1 MSDETRDAVQD
12 EQETQGQ
19 AGLDHRTPDQEV
31 PDRETPDQETSSPPE
46 SAREESAREASDRSE
61 APQPESD
68 VQAVAGGSSGE
79 AKSRTG
85 FKRRLA
91 GRVKSNKM
99 MKTVVVQVVRYY
111 RHPVYKKYVRNR
123 ISYKAHDEENTCRV
137 GDRVEII
144 ECRPMSKE
152 KRWKVARVL
161 ERAVI
166 D

>member
-1 MSDETRDAVQD
+1 MSNESHDTSQKTVEAEAGDRADLAFNDPQQAPA
-12 EQETQGQ
+12 EQ
-19 AGLDHRTPDQEV
+19 A
-31 PDRETPDQETSSPPE
+31 
-46 SAREESAREASDRSE
+46 AR
-61 APQPESD
+61 
-68 VQAVAGGSSGE
+68 AGGIAG
-79 AKSRTG
+79 TG

-111 RHPVYKKYVRNR
+111 RHPVYKKYVRTR
-123 ISYKAHDEENTCRV
+123 TSYKAHDEDNSCRV

-144 ECRPMSKE
+144 ESRPMSRE
-152 KRWKVARVL
+152 KRWKVVRVL